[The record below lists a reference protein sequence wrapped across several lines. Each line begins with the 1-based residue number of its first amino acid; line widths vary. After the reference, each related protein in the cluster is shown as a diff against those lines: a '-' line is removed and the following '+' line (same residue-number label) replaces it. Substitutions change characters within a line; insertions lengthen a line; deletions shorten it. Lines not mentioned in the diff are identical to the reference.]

1 MALLAVK
8 AVAVTKL
15 ASGGSCAYGHGVA
28 FRPWTHGGVCLLS
41 PVAPLVSRQVLPG
54 CQTMELL
61 GTQMQ
66 ETQDKWGREVRVGNG
81 QTAECHDEP
90 NTGAVGALR

>member
-1 MALLAVK
+1 MEVLVH
-8 AVAVTKL
+8 T
-15 ASGGSCAYGHGVA
+15 GHGVA
-28 FRPWTHGGVCLLS
+28 FRPWTHGGIYLLS
-41 PVAPLVSRQVLPG
+41 LWPPLVIRQVLPG

-66 ETQDKWGREVRVGNG
+66 ETQDKWGREIRVGNG
-81 QTAECHDEP
+81 QTVEGHDEP